1 MDRVSNILFS
11 MFRHTPHH
19 GKWVVSCLE
28 GGWKSILGHTIAKV
42 CRPIALRGSMLIVE
56 IKDPVWEPVLQGMK
70 DELSDRIRRASA
82 GEVRK
87 IHFIQKA

>member
-19 GKWVVSCLE
+19 GKWVVACLE
-28 GGWKSILGHTIAKV
+28 GSWKSILGQTIARV
-42 CRPIALRGSMLIVE
+42 CRPIALRGSLLIVE
-56 IKDPVWEPVLQGMK
+56 IQDPVWDPVLQNMK
-70 DELSDRIRRASA
+70 EELSDRIRKAA
-82 GEVRK
+82 GGEVLK